1 MFALPESKVS
11 SAELLFTSFVK
22 KGKGI
27 NRTATALATG
37 QVERRLFSPPE
48 GVACC
53 QHQMPFSST
62 QGPVQLGK
70 QKKTHGSTTSNIYCA
85 FFTTRYCQTPL
96 GAGCRTLF
104 LSEMLKYQTLK
115 YISEFRTSVFTS
127 YFYLVPRRNY
137 RTQLRV
143 NMLRL

>member
-70 QKKTHGSTTSNIYCA
+70 QKKLMAARHPTSIVHSSPQDIA
-85 FFTTRYCQTPL
+85 KL
-96 GAGCRTLF
+96 L
-104 LSEMLKYQTLK
+104 
-115 YISEFRTSVFTS
+115 
-127 YFYLVPRRNY
+127 
-137 RTQLRV
+137 
-143 NMLRL
+143 